1 MRANHVAL
9 LPSTSFFFIILA
21 VGWFASS
28 CYYKKKPRTRAKAR
42 ARTKEE
48 PCITCLQ
55 VFELA
60 INPKTV
66 SKEAKTALTMS
77 G

>member
-1 MRANHVAL
+1 MSLYYH
-9 LPSTSFFFIILA
+9 PSLFFIILA
-21 VGWFASS
+21 IGWFASS
-28 CYYKKKPRTRAKAR
+28 CYYKKKHRTRAKAR

-60 INPKTV
+60 RNPKTV